1 MAVAFGLS
9 SAGAFGRRARRAF
22 STSKAAFG
30 NVVSFGRGDNGELGH
45 IGPWEK
51 STTGAYAELLPRSVA
66 ALEGENVS
74 AIDCGIEHSA
84 AVTSDGRLFTWGKGD
99 DHRLGH
105 GVTQIIECPRLVEG
119 LAGVNITK
127 VACGD
132 NHTLAL
138 SEDGAVFSWGFGGS
152 FWSECPGAAE
162 NGRGESR
169 PPCDFG
175 FPFFPLLLSLVCWD
189 AQNEFVLTKPVL
201 GRFCPFP
208 LLPNPP
214 SSTPARSRCTHF
226 LAPSIPGSGALGH
239 GDSTTR
245 EFPTAIES
253 LAEQGVKVVDIAAG
267 EGFSVAIDDQGLVWS
282 WGKGESGRLGNGGS
296 SDQLEPAPVDF
307 LEDVPC
313 KQVACGMGHGMVV
326 TDEGQLWAWGMN
338 DQCQLGVSGGLQVD
352 MYAMEEYPVQVEDGL
367 EGLPIASVA
376 CGRGHTVA
384 VAEDGTTFH
393 WGSRTWEQPVRMT
406 ILDGQGAEQ
415 AACGKTYSLVRAAD
429 GKVYSW
435 SKSGM
440 MGRSSALGHGSKSYQ
455 AQPTLIE
462 ALVDTP
468 VQAIAAGQTHCMALL
483 R

>member
-1 MAVAFGLS
+1 MALALS

-152 FWSECPGAAE
+152 FWS
-162 NGRGESR
+162 
-169 PPCDFG
+169 
-175 FPFFPLLLSLVCWD
+175 
-189 AQNEFVLTKPVL
+189 
-201 GRFCPFP
+201 
-208 LLPNPP
+208 
-214 SSTPARSRCTHF
+214 
-226 LAPSIPGSGALGH
+226 SGALGH

-307 LEDVPC
+307 LEDLPC